1 MRDRVVVYEDALVI
15 VMAGGQGERLLP
27 LTQHRSK
34 PAVPFGGMYR
44 IIDFT
49 LSNTI
54 NSGFRKIYV
63 LTQYKSVSLDRHIQL
78 GWSSLLSS
86 ELEHWI
92 QSVPPQLRVGQ
103 RWYEGTADAVFQ
115 NTYLIEQVRPARVL
129 ILSGD
134 HIYKMDYS
142 KLVDFHLVKGAAATV
157 AAVEVPLDEARAFG
171 VLEVD
176 EHHRILAF
184 HEKPS
189 RPCSIPGKP
198 DRALVNMGVY
208 CFETE
213 PLVDELILDA
223 ARAGSRHD
231 FGHDVLPAFAARGEL
246 YAYPFED
253 LNRKPEPYWRD
264 IGTLDSYYAASMD
277 LVAVDPVFNLYD
289 RDWPLRTLPRQ
300 EPPAKFVFAQET
312 PEGRLGVALD
322 SIVCS
327 GAIVSGGRVE
337 GSIVGP
343 GARVNSRARVVDSVL
358 MEGVDVGRNARI
370 RNAIVDK
377 WVRIPPGFVV
387 GEDPEVDSCRF
398 TVSPAGIVVIPK
410 GTEL

>member
-1 MRDRVVVYEDALVI
+1 MRDQVIVYEDALVI

-78 GWSSLLSS
+78 GWSPMLSA
-86 ELEHWI
+86 ELEHWV
-92 QSVPPQLRVGQ
+92 QTVPPQLRDGQ

-115 NTYLIEQVRPARVL
+115 NIYLIGKVRPKRVL
-129 ILSGD
+129 VLSGD
-134 HIYKMDYS
+134 HIYKMDYAEMVGS
-142 KLVDFHLVKGAAATV
+142 HRASGATATV
-157 AAVEVPLDEARAFG
+157 AAIEVPREQARAFG

-176 EHHRILAF
+176 ENHRVIAF
-184 HEKPS
+184 HEKPADP
-189 RPCSIPGKP
+189 RPVPGKP

-213 PLVDELILDA
+213 PLVEALERDA
-223 ARAGSRHD
+223 DSADTRHD
-231 FGHDVLPAFAARGEL
+231 FGRDILPALAARGEL
-246 YAYPFED
+246 LAFPFED

-264 IGTLDSYYAASMD
+264 IGTLDSYFEASMD
-277 LVAVDPVFNLYD
+277 LVSVDPVFNLYD
-289 RDWPLRTLPRQ
+289 SDWPLRTLPRQ
-300 EPPAKFVFAQET
+300 LPPAKFVFGQET
-312 PEGRLGVALD
+312 PQGRFGIALD

-327 GAIVSGGRVE
+327 GAVISGGRVE
-337 GSIVGP
+337 RTIVGP

-358 MEGVDVGRNARI
+358 MDGVNVGRDARVSRTI
-370 RNAIVDK
+370 IDK
-377 WVRIPPGFVV
+377 GVQVPDGFVV
-387 GEDPEVDSCRF
+387 GEDPDDDARRF
-398 TVSPAGIVVIPK
+398 LVSPDGVVVIEK
-410 GTEL
+410 GAVL